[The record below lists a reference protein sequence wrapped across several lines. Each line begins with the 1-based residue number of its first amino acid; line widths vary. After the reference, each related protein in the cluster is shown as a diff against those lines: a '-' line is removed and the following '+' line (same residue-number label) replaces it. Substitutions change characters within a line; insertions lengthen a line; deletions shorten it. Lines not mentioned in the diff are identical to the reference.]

1 MRVPVISQDG
11 KPLMPTKPSRAR
23 GGVKEGKAKGFFK
36 DLNQYCV
43 QLLEEPS
50 GKETQSISVGIDP
63 GKKYSGV
70 GVQSA
75 KFTLWKAHL
84 ILPLETVKKLMEQ
97 RRMMR
102 RGRRGR
108 RTYQGGEMN
117 SPPPCPCGLIVKFLT
132 LRERI
137 VRSVLTTVGD
147 ISCHHQFEPIASSNK
162 AEVRRSRGS
171 RGAEENK
178 PVTCNL

>member
-117 SPPPCPCGLIVKFLT
+117 LPPVS
-132 LRERI
+132 LRINRK
-137 VRSVLTTVGD
+137 VPYAQRAHRQKRFDNRRGD
-147 ISCHHQFEPIASSNK
+147 KLPPSIRANRQLE
-162 AEVRRSRGS
+162 
-171 RGAEENK
+171 
-178 PVTCNL
+178 

>member
-1 MRVPVISQDG
+1 MLIAMGEGTCLLQKRRIILMRVPVISQDG

-117 SPPPCPCGLIVKFLT
+117 LPPVS
-132 LRERI
+132 LRINRK
-137 VRSVLTTVGD
+137 VPYAQRAHRQKHFD
-147 ISCHHQFEPIASSNK
+147 N
-162 AEVRRSRGS
+162 RRGHKLPPSIRAN
-171 RGAEENK
+171 RQLE
-178 PVTCNL
+178 